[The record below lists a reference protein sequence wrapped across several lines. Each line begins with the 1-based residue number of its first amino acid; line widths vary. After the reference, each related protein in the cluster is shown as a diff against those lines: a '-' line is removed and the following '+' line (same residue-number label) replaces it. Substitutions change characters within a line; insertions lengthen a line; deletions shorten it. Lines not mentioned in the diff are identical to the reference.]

1 MKTRF
6 AAALLLA
13 WAMMTSV
20 SVGQQPD
27 QVAGQLPISESPSI
41 QYYQYQV
48 QPLTVAQQRARFEA
62 EQRLYRMEWNNWA
75 GYSPLRPT
83 LNASY
88 MSGIAPRYFV
98 PSRGVLIHTGQARSW
113 YW

>member
-1 MKTRF
+1 MNSRI
-6 AAALLLA
+6 AVALLIA
-13 WAMMTSV
+13 WAVLVTDS
-20 SVGQQPD
+20 SAQQP
-27 QVAGQLPISESPSI
+27 VPMTGQLPISESPSV
-41 QYYQYQV
+41 QYYQV

-62 EQRLYRMEWNNWA
+62 EQRLYRMEWNNWT

-98 PSRGVLIHTGQARSW
+98 PSRGILIHTGQHRSW

>member
-6 AAALLLA
+6 VATVLLA
-13 WAMMTSV
+13 WAMTI
-20 SVGQQPD
+20 SVGRAQQPD
-27 QVAGQLPISESPSI
+27 LLPGQLPVSESPSI
-41 QYYQYQV
+41 QYYQYQT

-88 MSGIAPRYFV
+88 MSAIAPRYFV
-98 PSRGVLIHTGQARSW
+98 PSRGVLVHTGQARSW